1 MIHGYIDMDKYAVNG
16 QFTFLFDVNTEGKV
30 ENLKVLPKV
39 KDSELFIDDM
49 NFAIKRVK
57 KKWKPAMQDGKPIV
71 SKKIIRINFTSDHFD
86 EGD

>member
-86 EGD
+86 HGD

>member
-1 MIHGYIDMDKYAVNG
+1 MDKYAVNG